1 MKTYIDLHCHP
12 SMKPFG
18 QASPGISNNHD
29 ASLKNSIWHD
39 DPPTNHDKR
48 LNRSLTVTRFSQS
61 NFTELY
67 QGNFRVVVV
76 SLNPIEKGFFT
87 SRTGTGR
94 FADRL
99 YDFTTGISAK
109 KVNFVQRNKDDFNEL
124 NCEYEYFKQ
133 LDNAELIIY
142 GKKVRYR
149 LTSDYNDIVNNL
161 SGPNNIISVVLSFE
175 GANLFSNDNSQLPD
189 PQTVFSNIDKVKN
202 WHHPPVFVSL
212 CHHFYNHLAGHA
224 RSFRGLTRLLID
236 QTPGLNTD
244 ITPLGRG
251 VVHRLLDKTPGRRI
265 YIDIK
270 HMSRKARSAYYT
282 MLETDYLNEKIPVIA
297 SHGAVS
303 GYPRLADSPQKE
315 KNGLFN
321 GVDINFCD
329 DEIIKIAASGGIF
342 GLQIDKRRITNRCEQ
357 RKIKFFSLSGSAKLK
372 RWNSLVW
379 NQIRHIADLL
389 DSNGLPAW
397 DIICIGTD
405 FDGVVSPIDGYW
417 TSSEIQHLHTN
428 LIEFADEYLRHKIF
442 RLPSNN
448 ISSVKILNK
457 IFSEN
462 ALTFLSE
469 YYNQDISS

>member
-1 MKTYIDLHCHP
+1 MKTYIDFHCHP
-12 SMKPFG
+12 SLKPFG
-18 QASPGISNNHD
+18 QACPGITNNPD
-29 ASLKNSIWHD
+29 ASIKNSIWHD
-39 DPPTNHDKR
+39 DPPTGQDKR

-67 QGNFRVVVV
+67 RGNFRVVVV
-76 SLNPIEKGFFT
+76 SLYPVEKAFFT
-87 SRTGTGR
+87 SRTGTGW

-99 YDFTTGISAK
+99 YDLTTGIGIK
-109 KVNFVQRNKDDFNEL
+109 KVNYIQRNRNDFNEV
-124 NCEYEYFKQ
+124 NCEYEFYKQ
-133 LDNAELIIY
+133 LDNHELTIY
-142 GKKVRYR
+142 GNKVRYR
-149 LTSDYNDIVNNL
+149 LVSDYNDICLNL
-161 SGPNNIISVVLSFE
+161 NGQDNAISVVLSFE
-175 GANLFSNDNSQLPD
+175 GANLFTTDNSRPPD
-189 PQTVFSNIDKVKN
+189 PAIILSNIDKVKN
-202 WHHPPVFVSL
+202 WQHPPFFISL

-224 RSFRGLTRLLID
+224 RSLRGITRLLID
-236 QTPGLNTD
+236 QTEGLDTG
-244 ITPLGRG
+244 ITPLGIE
-251 VVHRLLDKTPGRRI
+251 VIHRLLGRANGRRI

-270 HMSRKARSAYYT
+270 HMSRAVRLAFYRI
-282 MLETDYLNEKIPVIA
+282 LDNDYSKDKIPIIV
-297 SHGAVS
+297 SHGAVN
-303 GYPRLADSPQKE
+303 GYPSLSDPDRKE

-321 GVDINFCD
+321 GEDINFYD
-329 DEIIKIAASGGIF
+329 DEIIRIARSEGIF
-342 GLQIDKRRITNRCEQ
+342 GLQIDKRRITNRSVQ
-357 RKIKFFSLSGSAKLK
+357 RRIRFLCFTRKKKFR
-372 RWNSLVW
+372 RWNMLVW
-379 NQIRHIADLL
+379 NQISYIADLL

-469 YYNQDISS
+469 YYNKDISS